1 MGNLGAVSA
10 LSSVHLPPNG
20 SYNHNV
26 GLLPQLPVNPT
37 FRMLT
42 TCSWEQ
48 SDTAVKVY
56 VPLRGVQTEL
66 LRATFGTN
74 SLEACPS
81 CWAVVCAGAHSL
93 GINVKHCHSYIMHFN
108 SMIRTA
114 GKAQLSH
121 GSMPGIHRSTSGIL
135 CAG

>member
-26 GLLPQLPVNPT
+26 GLLPQLPLNPT

-81 CWAVVCAGAHSL
+81 CWAVIYMLYVLAPTAWEQPSSI
-93 GINVKHCHSYIMHFN
+93 GIVISC
-108 SMIRTA
+108 T
-114 GKAQLSH
+114 L
-121 GSMPGIHRSTSGIL
+121 TV
-135 CAG
+135 